1 MNATTK
7 NYENIDLSRK
17 LAVNTEELQQILSL
31 GRKSA
36 VEIGNSAS
44 AKIVVGKRI
53 VWNLQKIQEYLYD
66 IAA

>member
-7 NYENIDLSRK
+7 NQKIDLTRK
-17 LAVNTEELQQILSL
+17 LTVDTQELQQILSL

-36 VEIGNSAS
+36 VEIGNMAN
-44 AKIVVGKRI
+44 AKIIVGRRV
-53 VWNLQKIQEYLYD
+53 VWNIQKIQDYLYD

>member
-1 MNATTK
+1 MYATTK
-7 NYENIDLSRK
+7 NNDIELTRK
-17 LAVNTEELQQILSL
+17 LTIDTEELQQLLSL

-36 VEIGNSAS
+36 VEIGIAAN

-53 VWNLQKIQEYLYD
+53 VWNLKKVEEYLYS

>member
-7 NYENIDLSRK
+7 KYDIDLTKK
-17 LAVNTEELQQILSL
+17 LTVDTEELQQILSL

-36 VEIGNSAS
+36 VEIGNMAS
-44 AKIVVGKRI
+44 ARIVIGKRI